1 MSYNIQATP
10 QFSREL
16 KKLTKKYIS
25 LKPEFLALLES
36 LKNNPTQGNSLGNDT
51 YKIRLAIQ
59 SKSSGKRGGARVITF
74 VRLVESEIILLG
86 IYDKSTQESI
96 TIKEI
101 NERIKNFL
109 P

>member
-10 QFSREL
+10 QFSREI
-16 KKLTKKYIS
+16 KKLIKKYFS
-25 LKPEFLALLES
+25 LKEEYFALLKS
-36 LKNNPTQGNSLGNDT
+36 LQLNPTQGNSLGNDT

-74 VRLVESEIILLG
+74 VRIIENEIILLG
-86 IYDKSTQESI
+86 IYDKSTQETIS
-96 TIKEI
+96 IKEI

-109 P
+109 S

>member
-1 MSYNIQATP
+1 MNYKIQATP

-25 LKPEFLALLES
+25 LKEEFLALLKS
-36 LKNNPTQGNSLGNDT
+36 LENNPTQGNSLGNDT
-51 YKIRLAIQ
+51 YKIRLAVH

-74 VRLVESEIILLG
+74 VRIVEKEIILLG
-86 IYDKSTQESI
+86 IYDKSKQGSI
-96 TIKEI
+96 TVKEI

-109 P
+109 S

>member
-25 LKPEFLALLES
+25 LKEEFLALLES
-36 LKNNPTQGNSLGNDT
+36 LKIYPTQGNSLGNDT
-51 YKIRLAIQ
+51 YKIRLAIH